1 MKRLEIIYKDGS
13 SCDVGNRT
21 KNNTIAMFKA
31 HIDSI
36 NPKRVKTAIL
46 YVRSSP
52 LILIKDGIV
61 INRLEETKIE

>member
-21 KNNTIAMFKA
+21 KNTTNAMFKA

-52 LILIKDGIV
+52 LVLIKDGIV
-61 INRLEETKIE
+61 INRLEDIKEI